1 VDLVVVGVVAVWRQ
15 RSQRLF
21 ILLNPTSGIRI
32 TVPEV
37 ASNILRLV
45 QRSAGGGCSVG
56 WPVALRRVNAGT
68 RRFFKTM
75 FYVLN

>member
-1 VDLVVVGVVAVWRQ
+1 MVGVVAVWRQ
-15 RSQRLF
+15 RSQRLLV
-21 ILLNPTSGIRI
+21 LLNPAAGIRI

-56 WPVALRRVNAGT
+56 WPVALRRVNAET
-68 RRFFKTM
+68 TRFF
-75 FYVLN
+75 